1 MMALPGDLRKI
12 KYPNRAY
19 RAVVDMSRARSRSS
33 LTQEYGIVG
42 KSFCTMTVIDQG
54 SGEYVIE
61 ILFDDG
67 SSIELKSGEIV
78 RGMVVEMSFRD
89 VLMTNESQPDAQ
101 SPVFVFDWVDMG

>member
-1 MMALPGDLRKI
+1 MSVRVALRF

-19 RAVVDMSRARSRSS
+19 KAVVDMSRARSRSS
-33 LTQEYGIVG
+33 LTEEHGIAG
-42 KSFCTMTVIDQG
+42 KSFFTMTVLDQG
-54 SGEYVIE
+54 SGDYTIE
-61 ILFDDG
+61 IVFDDG
-67 SSIELKSGEIV
+67 SSIELRSSEIV